1 MVSVN
6 PKFKAR
12 HGLETTRTQATELT
26 KARILVILV
35 RQKDLV
41 GTANHFRKRNSTPP
55 IIYNVTADGPI
66 H

>member
-1 MVSVN
+1 MVSAN
-6 PKFKAR
+6 PKFKAL

-26 KARILVILV
+26 KAGILV

-41 GTANHFRKRNSTPP
+41 GTANHFRKRNSIPP